1 MTLIF
6 VDTADDVGRITV
18 DFSVRYDGPEEVEAY
33 VNEAVDN
40 APSDEQAIQDILIG
54 MPLDLNVK
62 GVGRAQSS
70 T

>member
-6 VDTADDVGRITV
+6 VDTADNVGRITD
-18 DFSVRYDGPEEVEAY
+18 DFSVKYDGSEKVEPY
-33 VNEAVDN
+33 VNEAVDD
-40 APSDEQAIQDILIG
+40 APSDEQAVQDILIG
-54 MPLDLNVK
+54 MPFDLNIK